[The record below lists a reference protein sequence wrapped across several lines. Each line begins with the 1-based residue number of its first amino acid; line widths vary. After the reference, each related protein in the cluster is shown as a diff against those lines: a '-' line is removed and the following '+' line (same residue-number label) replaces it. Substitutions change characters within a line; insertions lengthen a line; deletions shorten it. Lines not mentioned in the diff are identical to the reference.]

1 MTLKTILHSL
11 IILIAVI
18 FLLQTDYLKNF
29 IWAATDLFIDFKIPL
44 EWLRCNSLGVN
55 LLTLETLNC
64 GERTVSQFN
73 YGYIFL
79 SLPYNEFLDTIYRNY
94 VPWILVVFIIFLST
108 FTINPK
114 NKIELF
120 ILYLSL
126 LNPSSMLL
134 MERMQLDSLFYL
146 SILLTTYH
154 RVFFVTWILG
164 VFFSLIKFYPV
175 AILATVFLEDKKRSL
190 KKILII
196 LITLLFLIFLYMLI
210 NWEGYS
216 FMLNNML
223 PGKAGYHFLFSLN
236 GLAKIFNYLFEIRYQ
251 FFLLITYL
259 FFFYLLKKMI
269 SKNYSLYETLKLEVY
284 EPNSNIFV
292 ISGYFLV
299 FLFIFVS
306 SYAYKE
312 IYIILLLPFIL
323 SFQRKYPNNI
333 FFKNLIKL
341 IILRYAFLFIY
352 GFLNVHDGISFVNGE
367 RVFTYYF
374 LIVIFIKS
382 ILDWMLM
389 LMIFSILFLKS
400 KIIFSDK
407 ILKKI

>member
-1 MTLKTILHSL
+1 MTLKTILHSF

-18 FLLQTDYLKNF
+18 ILLQTDYLKNF
-29 IWAATDLFIDFKIPL
+29 IWAATDLFVDFKIPL
-44 EWLRCNSLGVN
+44 EWLRCHSLGVN
-55 LLTLETLNC
+55 LLTVDALNC
-64 GERTVSQFN
+64 GDRTVSQFN

-94 VPWILVVFIIFLST
+94 VPWILIVLIIFLST

-114 NKIELF
+114 NKIEF
-120 ILYLSL
+120 IVLYLSF

-134 MERMQLDSLFYL
+134 IERMQLDALFYL
-146 SILLTTYH
+146 TILLTTYH
-154 RVFFVTWILG
+154 RVFFVTWLLG
-164 VFFSLIKFYPV
+164 VIFSLIKFYPV
-175 AILATVFLEDKKRSL
+175 AILATVFLEDKKRNL
-190 KKILII
+190 KNILII
-196 LITLLFLIFLYMLI
+196 LFSLLFLIFLYMFI

-236 GLAKIFNYLFEIRYQ
+236 GVAKIFNYLFEIKYQ

-259 FFFYLLKKMI
+259 FFFYLLKKVI
-269 SKNYSLYETLKLEVY
+269 TKNYSLYEMFKPEINN
-284 EPNSNIFV
+284 PKSNIFI
-292 ISGYFLV
+292 ISGYFLI

-312 IYIILLLPFIL
+312 IYLILLLPFIF
-323 SFQRKYPNNI
+323 SFQKKYPNNI

-341 IILRYAFLFIY
+341 IIIRYIFLFVY
-352 GFLNVHDGISFVNGE
+352 GFLNVNDGISFVNGE
-367 RVFTYYF
+367 RVFTNYF

-382 ILDWMLM
+382 VLDWILM
-389 LMIFSILFLKS
+389 LMIFSILFLKT
-400 KIIFSDK
+400 KIIFINK
-407 ILKKI
+407 FLRN

>member
-1 MTLKTILHSL
+1 MTLKTIIHSF
-11 IILIAVI
+11 IILIVVI
-18 FLLQTDYLKNF
+18 FLLHTDYIKNF

-44 EWLRCNSLGVN
+44 EWLRCHSLGVN
-55 LLTLETLNC
+55 LLTLEALNC
-64 GERTVSQFN
+64 GDRTVSQFN

-79 SLPYNEFLDTIYRNY
+79 SLPYNEFLDSIYRNY
-94 VPWILVVFIIFLST
+94 VPWILIVLMIFLST

-114 NKIELF
+114 NKIEF
-120 ILYLSL
+120 IVLYLSF

-134 MERMQLDSLFYL
+134 IERMQLDAVFYL

-154 RVFFVTWILG
+154 RVFFITWLLG
-164 VFFSLIKFYPV
+164 VIFSLIKFYPV
-175 AILATVFLEDKKRSL
+175 AIIGTVFLEDKKRNL
-190 KKILII
+190 KNILII
-196 LITLLFLIFLYMLI
+196 LSSLLFLIFLYMFI

-236 GLAKIFNYLFEIRYQ
+236 GTAKILNYLFEIKYQ

-259 FFFYLLKKMI
+259 FFFYLLKRMI
-269 SKNYSLYETLKLEVY
+269 SKSYYLHEILKSEIY
-284 EPNSNIFV
+284 DPKSNIFI
-292 ISGYFLV
+292 ISGYFLI

-312 IYIILLLPFIL
+312 IYLILLLPFVL

-333 FFKNLIKL
+333 FFKNLINL
-341 IILRYAFLFIY
+341 IILRYVFLFIY

-374 LIVIFIKS
+374 LIVIFIKN

-400 KIIFSDK
+400 KIILADK
-407 ILKKI
+407 FLKKI

>member
-1 MTLKTILHSL
+1 MTLKTILHSF

-18 FLLQTDYLKNF
+18 ILLQTDYLKNF
-29 IWAATDLFIDFKIPL
+29 IWAATDLFVDFKIPL
-44 EWLRCNSLGVN
+44 EWLKCHSLGVN
-55 LLTLETLNC
+55 LLTLEALKC
-64 GERTVSQFN
+64 GDRAVSQFN

-79 SLPYNEFLDTIYRNY
+79 SLPYNEFLDSIYRNY
-94 VPWILVVFIIFLST
+94 VPWILIVLMIFLST

-114 NKIELF
+114 NNIEF
-120 ILYLSL
+120 VVLYLSF

-134 MERMQLDSLFYL
+134 VERMQLDALFYL
-146 SILLTTYH
+146 TILLTTYH
-154 RVFFVTWILG
+154 RVFFITWLLG
-164 VFFSLIKFYPV
+164 VIFSLIKFYPV
-175 AILATVFLEDKKRSL
+175 AILATVFLEDKKRNL
-190 KKILII
+190 KNILII
-196 LITLLFLIFLYMLI
+196 LSSLLFLIFLYMFI

-236 GLAKIFNYLFEIRYQ
+236 GLAKIFNYLLEIKYQ

-269 SKNYSLYETLKLEVY
+269 SKNYSLYKTLKLEVY
-284 EPNSNIFV
+284 QPNSNIFV

-312 IYIILLLPFIL
+312 IYLILLLPFIL

-352 GFLNVHDGISFVNGE
+352 GFFNVHDGISFVNGE

-382 ILDWMLM
+382 ILDWILM

-400 KIIFSDK
+400 KIIFTDK

>member
-94 VPWILVVFIIFLST
+94 VPWILVVLIIFLST

-154 RVFFVTWILG
+154 RVFFCYMDIRS
-164 VFFSLIKFYPV
+164 FFF
-175 AILATVFLEDKKRSL
+175 TN
-190 KKILII
+190 KIL
-196 LITLLFLIFLYMLI
+196 
-210 NWEGYS
+210 
-216 FMLNNML
+216 
-223 PGKAGYHFLFSLN
+223 PCC
-236 GLAKIFNYLFEIRYQ
+236 
-251 FFLLITYL
+251 
-259 FFFYLLKKMI
+259 
-269 SKNYSLYETLKLEVY
+269 
-284 EPNSNIFV
+284 NSC
-292 ISGYFLV
+292 
-299 FLFIFVS
+299 
-306 SYAYKE
+306 
-312 IYIILLLPFIL
+312 
-323 SFQRKYPNNI
+323 
-333 FFKNLIKL
+333 
-341 IILRYAFLFIY
+341 Y
-352 GFLNVHDGISFVNGE
+352 GFLRRKKKKFEKNINYSDNAIIFN
-367 RVFTYYF
+367 F
-374 LIVIFIKS
+374 LIYV
-382 ILDWMLM
+382 D
-389 LMIFSILFLKS
+389 
-400 KIIFSDK
+400 
-407 ILKKI
+407 

>member
-1 MTLKTILHSL
+1 MTLKTILHSF

-29 IWAATDLFIDFKIPL
+29 IWAATYLFVDFKIPI
-44 EWLRCNSLGVN
+44 EWLRCHSLGVN
-55 LLTLETLNC
+55 LLTLEPLNC
-64 GERTVSQFN
+64 GNRTVSQFN

-94 VPWILVVFIIFLST
+94 VPWILIILIIFLST

-114 NKIELF
+114 SKIEF
-120 ILYLSL
+120 VVLYLSF

-134 MERMQLDSLFYL
+134 IERMQLDALFYL
-146 SILLTTYH
+146 TILLTTYH

-164 VFFSLIKFYPV
+164 VTFSLIKFYPV
-175 AILATVFLEDKKRSL
+175 AILATVFLEDKKRKL
-190 KKILII
+190 KNILII
-196 LITLLFLIFLYMLI
+196 LLSLLFLIFFYMFI

-236 GLAKIFNYLFEIRYQ
+236 GTAKILNYLFEIKYQ

-259 FFFYLLKKMI
+259 IFFYLLKRMI
-269 SKNYSLYETLKLEVY
+269 SKNYSLYEILKPEIY
-284 EPNSNIFV
+284 DPKSNIFI
-292 ISGYFLV
+292 ISGYFLI
-299 FLFIFVS
+299 FLFLFVS

-312 IYIILLLPFIL
+312 IYLILLIPFIF

-341 IILRYAFLFIY
+341 IVLRYIFLFIY
-352 GFLNVHDGISFVNGE
+352 GFLNVHDGISFINGE
-367 RVFTYYF
+367 RVFTHYF
-374 LIVIFIKS
+374 LIIIFIKS
-382 ILDWMLM
+382 ILDWILM
-389 LMIFSILFLKS
+389 LMIFSILFLKT
-400 KIIFSDK
+400 KIIFNSKFLK
-407 ILKKI
+407 ID